1 MPVRSLCARADEAG
15 ELGQERRPF
24 MFRSSS
30 IERLAFQSRLMK
42 PDAVCSSSPGA
53 LPASATPLS
62 WRQRVVQPS
71 VVRRLV
77 LAQMVLLLQLW
88 GAMLLWAGS
97 AGTPPQPSSGT
108 WPDSVLVIVPIVV
121 SGMLLVVPAWLAMRV
136 ALRPWRQLNGEIAA
150 RGPNDL
156 APISFEPRQQEL
168 RPVVQTVNA
177 LLGRVR
183 ESVQRERSFIADAA
197 HELRTPL
204 AALRVNVDALKD
216 RLTDARSSEQ
226 LAAMVQSCD
235 RAARLVG
242 QLLQLMRTDAVD
254 SAAAPQAV
262 ALDRL
267 VEECLATLSALARP
281 RGIELQL
288 DAAGP
293 VEVWGDP
300 ESLASMIDNLVENAI
315 KFSPPHGTVIV
326 GIEAQDGHAVL
337 SVADQGPGIAPDLRL
352 RVFDRFYRG
361 PGQTQTGSG
370 LGLAIVKA
378 AVERHHGTVSLATG
392 TAGQGLRVVM
402 ALPLAVDGSTSAGNL
417 QPSQPSTP

>member
-1 MPVRSLCARADEAG
+1 
-15 ELGQERRPF
+15 
-24 MFRSSS
+24 MFRSST
-30 IERLAFQSRLMK
+30 IERSAFQLRLMK
-42 PDAVCSSSPGA
+42 PDAVCSSSHGV

-62 WRQRVVQPS
+62 WWQRVVQPS
-71 VVRRLV
+71 VLRRLV

-88 GAMLLWAGS
+88 GALLLWRGS
-97 AGTPPQPSSGT
+97 AATPLQPSSGT
-108 WPDSVLVIVPIVV
+108 WLDSGLVIVPMVPIVV
-121 SGMLLVVPAWLAMRV
+121 SGMLLVIPAWLAMRV

-150 RGPNDL
+150 RGPHDL

-168 RPVVQTVNA
+168 RPVVQSVNA

-183 ESVQRERSFIADAA
+183 QSVQRERSFIADAA

-204 AALRVNVDALKD
+204 AALRVNVDALQD
-216 RLTDARSSEQ
+216 RLTDARSAEQ

-254 SAAAPQAV
+254 SAAAPQAL

-267 VEECLATLSALARP
+267 VEERLATLSALARP

-315 KFSPPHGTVIV
+315 KYSPPHGTVIV
-326 GIEAQDGHAVL
+326 GIASRDGHAVL

-361 PGQTQTGSG
+361 PGQTQAGSG

-392 TAGQGLRVVM
+392 TAGQGLRVVL
-402 ALPLAVDGSTSAGNL
+402 ALPLAVSDRTSDYL
-417 QPSQPSTP
+417 SQRSQPSTP